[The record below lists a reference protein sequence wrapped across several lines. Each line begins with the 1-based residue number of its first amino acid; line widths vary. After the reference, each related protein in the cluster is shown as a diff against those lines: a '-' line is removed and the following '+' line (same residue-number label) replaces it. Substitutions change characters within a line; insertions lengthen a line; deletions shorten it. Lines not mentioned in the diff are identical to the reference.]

1 MSYFRIREVSL
12 DKGIN
17 LKEVADKV
25 GISQVAFSNIVTG
38 KSWPR
43 IETLEKIATV
53 LNVSVEDLFN
63 TRENN
68 SKSTDPGT
76 GETSVFCPHC
86 GKLINIKIQT
96 S

>member
-17 LKEVADKV
+17 IKEVADKV

-63 TRENN
+63 TKENN
-68 SKSTDPGT
+68 SKSPEPGN